1 MVDFQEALDQFATD
15 IMANNIAALM
25 PVFTPVG
32 MGKALAMQSQTAAD
46 GGATG
51 ATSFET
57 SDQGDNLI
65 HITFKAD
72 DGEGTIYT
80 QWVEVEGVWKVDDM
94 GAVGELPTD

>member
-1 MVDFQEALDQFATD
+1 MVDFQEALDQFVQD
-15 IMANNIAALM
+15 IMANNIAGLM

-32 MGKALAMQSQTAAD
+32 MGKAMAMQGQGGD
-46 GGATG
+46 GGGATG

-57 SDQGDNLI
+57 ADQGDNLI

-72 DGEGTIYT
+72 DGEGTIFT

-94 GAVGELPTD
+94 GAVGELPTE